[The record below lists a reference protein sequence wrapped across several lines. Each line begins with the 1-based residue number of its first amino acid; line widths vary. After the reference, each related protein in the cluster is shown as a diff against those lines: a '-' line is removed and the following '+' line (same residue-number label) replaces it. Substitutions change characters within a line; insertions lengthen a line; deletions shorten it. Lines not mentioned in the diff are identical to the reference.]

1 MPRLS
6 ELLVPALTED
16 PEIGGLTAD
25 SRQVK
30 PGDLFAALPGNRVDG
45 RDFIADALK
54 RGASAVL
61 APMGTGLGDATVT
74 LITDT
79 NPRRRFAQAAARFY
93 ARQPETVVAV
103 TGTNGKTSVA
113 NFTRQIWTALGLPA
127 ASLGTL
133 GLNAPGRIIPGS
145 MTTPDPVTLHRT
157 LGELAQHG
165 VTHAAMEASSHG
177 LDQFRLDGVTI
188 AAAAFTNLTRDHLDY
203 HADMDAYWTA
213 KRRLFTEVMP
223 PRRTAVI
230 NADSPYAADLI
241 AQCRLQ
247 GHRII
252 TYGEVGEAIRVMHIA
267 PTAQGQDIELSVMGT
282 PRRMRLPLAGT
293 FQAANA
299 LCSLGLVIGTG
310 GDLDKSLAAL
320 ERLEGVP
327 GRLQSVAATKKGAAI
342 YVDYAHT
349 PDALATVLKALR
361 PHAAGRLVVV
371 FGCGGDRDPG
381 KRPEMGRIAADMADA
396 VIVTDDNPRGEDP
409 AAIRAAVMKGCPNA
423 REIGDRREAIQTA
436 VRELGTGDVLLLAGK
451 GHESGQIIKDKTLP
465 FDDAVEARRAV
476 TELGA

>member
-1 MPRLS
+1 LS
-6 ELLVPALTED
+6 ELLVPLLAED

-25 SRQVK
+25 SRQVR

-54 RGASAVL
+54 RGARAVL
-61 APMGTGLGDATVT
+61 APMGTGLTDANVM
-74 LITDT
+74 LVTDT

-93 ARQPETVVAV
+93 GQQPETIVAV
-103 TGTNGKTSVA
+103 TGTNGKTSIV
-113 NFTRQIWTALGLPA
+113 NFTRQIWAKLGLPA

-133 GLNAPGRIIPGS
+133 GLNAPGRIVPGS

-157 LGELAQHG
+157 LHELAHQG

-177 LDQFRLDGVTI
+177 LDQFRLDGVSV

-203 HADMDAYWTA
+203 HADMDAYWAA

-223 PRRTAVI
+223 PRRVAVV

-241 AQCRLQ
+241 AHCQTH

-252 TYGEVGEAIRVMHIA
+252 SYGEAGEAIKLLRIA
-267 PTAQGQDIELSVMGT
+267 PTAQGQDIELSVMGAA
-282 PRRMRLPLAGT
+282 RRIRLPLAGT
-293 FQAANA
+293 FQASNTLAA
-299 LCSLGLVIGTG
+299 LGLVLGTG
-310 GDLDKSLAAL
+310 GDLDKAVNAL
-320 ERLEGVP
+320 ESLEGVP
-327 GRLQSVAATKKGAAI
+327 GRLQNVAVTKKDAAI

-361 PHAAGRLVVV
+361 PHAAGRLIAV

-381 KRPEMGRIAADMADA
+381 KRPEMGKIAADMADA

-409 AAIRAAVMKGCPNA
+409 AVIRAAVMKGCPGA
-423 REIGDRREAIQTA
+423 REIGDRHEAIVTA
-436 VRELGTGDVLLLAGK
+436 VRELNAGDVLLLAGK
-451 GHESGQIIKDKTLP
+451 GHETGQIIKDKTLP
-465 FDDAVEARRAV
+465 FNDADEARRAV
-476 TELGA
+476 AELGA